1 MSWLLLTKYQYV
13 GPPNYSLLIFYGTES
28 FFSWQSFPFFLFP
41 PTLICDSSVGC
52 KEKLDAGHSWFLF
65 TFFLWKVV

>member
-28 FFSWQSFPFFLFP
+28 FFSWQSFPFFP
-41 PTLICDSSVGC
+41 ISSN
-52 KEKLDAGHSWFLF
+52 LDLWFISG
-65 TFFLWKVV
+65 V